1 MRQIKQTVMAIAFVL
16 GIGFLAVPQTAAA
29 INLFPKGCEG
39 QTSEV
44 CKSVKEDNAEST
56 VVKIINTIL
65 VILGIVAVIMIIVG
79 GFRYV
84 LSGGDASNVT
94 AAKNT
99 IMYAVIGLIVAV
111 LAYAIVNFVLN
122 SLQVK

>member
-1 MRQIKQTVMAIAFVL
+1 MQRIKQTVVAIAFVL

-29 INLFPKGCEG
+29 ISLFPQGCEG

-44 CKSVKEDNAEST
+44 CKSVAKDDAQST

-65 VILGIVAVIMIIVG
+65 LILGIVAVIMIIVG

-84 LSGGDASNVT
+84 ISGGDASNVT

-122 SLQVK
+122 ALQ

>member
-1 MRQIKQTVMAIAFVL
+1 MQRIKQTVMAIAFVL

-29 INLFPKGCEG
+29 INLFPEGCKG
-39 QTSEV
+39 QTSAV
-44 CKSVKEDNAEST
+44 CTSVAQDNAQST

-65 VILGIVAVIMIIVG
+65 LVLGIVAVIMIIVG

-122 SLQVK
+122 ALQ

>member
-1 MRQIKQTVMAIAFVL
+1 MKRIKQMIVALAIVAGLSVAL
-16 GIGFLAVPQTAAA
+16 SPAPALA
-29 INLFPKGCEG
+29 INVFNQCSGNPSVICQSANKDSA
-39 QTSEV
+39 TSM
-44 CKSVKEDNAEST
+44 VKN
-56 VVKIINTIL
+56 IINVVL
-65 VILGIVAVIMIIVG
+65 YVLGIVAVIMIIVG

-84 LSGGDASNVT
+84 ISGGDAGSVT

-122 SLQVK
+122 AF

>member
-1 MRQIKQTVMAIAFVL
+1 MAIAFVL
-16 GIGFLAVPQTAAA
+16 GIGFLAVPQTAEA

-39 QTSEV
+39 QTSAV
-44 CKSVKEDNAEST
+44 CTSVAQDNAQST

-65 VILGIVAVIMIIVG
+65 LVLGIVAVIMIIIG

-84 LSGGDASNVT
+84 ISGGDASSVT

-99 IMYAVIGLIVAV
+99 IMYAVIGLIVAI

-122 SLQVK
+122 ALQ